1 MIVSLQIIA
10 SHIYTY
16 CIKSM
21 YTGKKEVQDQPVVVV
36 DNLYP
41 MVRDRER
48 QRERRGDSRK
58 SGGKMEVIYDSVQQ
72 PARPAPFILLIIII
86 GEFWSYREP
95 RSHASN

>member
-41 MVRDRER
+41 MVRERDREAGR
-48 QRERRGDSRK
+48 QQ
-58 SGGKMEVIYDSVQQ
+58 EVRWEDGSD
-72 PARPAPFILLIIII
+72 L
-86 GEFWSYREP
+86 
-95 RSHASN
+95 